1 MTINT
6 RSPIPLNMRL
16 KSISPTSQR
25 GTFIVVKSP
34 NQKVEAGGGAGTGG
48 EDDGVFNLKQCMP
61 TDSSKKNKVVRKTRL
76 MKLRT

>member
-34 NQKVEAGGGAGTGG
+34 NQKVEAGGGTGT